1 MNSDLEERYESELE
15 SYEQFEEPSGE
26 TIEEFEEP
34 SGETIEEFEEPSGET
49 IEEFEEPS
57 GETNEGPFKLEMEG
71 DVGTTMETDSSVNY
85 FAQRFLELQE
95 KQFESSESRNAAVDG
110 LLNEVEKQFFLG
122 NLTGGVVTGLLKKL
136 IGGAIPGNP
145 LKIIK
150 GAMALV
156 RLAAKEPLRGALL
169 NVITLHPA
177 LAPARP
183 LLKLLGISET
193 SENAGNSLERWKE
206 FTQLGQKMYENIINN
221 MNKAAASDP
230 VAANQLAS
238 QAFTKAASQIRSQ
251 TAARGYGKRKRRR
264 VIYLGPGEYVVVRGR
279 RRF

>member
-1 MNSDLEERYESELE
+1 MSGLEEQYESELE
-15 SYEQFEEPSGE
+15 DYG
-26 TIEEFEEP
+26 EFEEP

-57 GETNEGPFKLEMEG
+57 GETNDGGFKLEMEG
-71 DVGTTMETDSSVNY
+71 YQGPTMETDSSSNY
-85 FAQRFLELQE
+85 LAQRFLELQE
-95 KQFESSESRNAAVDG
+95 RQFESYESRNSAVDG

-122 NLTGGVVTGLLKKL
+122 KLTGGVVTNLLKRL

-150 GAMALV
+150 GAMALI
-156 RLAAKEPLRGALL
+156 RLAAKQPLRGALL

-193 SENAGNSLERWKE
+193 AETAENSLDRWKE
-206 FTQLGQKMYENIINN
+206 FTELTERMYENIINN
-221 MNKAAASDP
+221 VNKAAVSDP

-238 QAFTKAASQIRSQ
+238 QAFAKAASQIRSK
-251 TAARGYGKRKRRR
+251 TAGRFYGRRR
-264 VIYLGPGEYVVVRGR
+264 RRRIIYLGPGDYVVVRGR